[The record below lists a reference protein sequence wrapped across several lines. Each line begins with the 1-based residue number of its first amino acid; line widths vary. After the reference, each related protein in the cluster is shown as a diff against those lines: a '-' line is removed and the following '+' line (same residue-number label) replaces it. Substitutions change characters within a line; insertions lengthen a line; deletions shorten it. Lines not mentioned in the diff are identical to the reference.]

1 MLWCM
6 SDKDFLS
13 QLKTLKEIHPQSD
26 WLKSNREIL
35 LSQIS
40 NSGADNISSWQKILI
55 DIKSFSL
62 VVSKPVMAMAS
73 FLVLFVATSAFAHL
87 AFNQTKP
94 SDSLYIARIIS
105 EKAKLSTV
113 FNAQER
119 EKLEAKFAANHV
131 ETITNVLAESN
142 VTDDNEDQFAYLND
156 SFNKEINIVREKI
169 VGIAKRNEQ
178 NVTSPVTQTL
188 VSEEL
193 EEDALVSVADNNKE
207 EQGTQLTIKTETETE
222 AQAEVVAPVETV
234 IDNNNTEPIESD
246 DTSKEEA
253 EAALANALDEVKD
266 PEALIAEVQ
275 ALFEARNYQGALEKI
290 REVKAM
296 IE

>member
-1 MLWCM
+1 M

-169 VGIAKRNEQ
+169 VGMTKRNEQ
-178 NVTSPVTQTL
+178 NVASVVSQPL
-188 VSEEL
+188 ISEEL

-234 IDNNNTEPIESD
+234 IDNNTTEPIESD

-275 ALFEARNYQGALEKI
+275 ALFAARNYQGALEKI

-296 IE
+296 IK

>member
-169 VGIAKRNEQ
+169 VGMTKRNEQ
-178 NVTSPVTQTL
+178 NVASVVSQPL
-188 VSEEL
+188 ISEEL

-234 IDNNNTEPIESD
+234 IDNNTTEPIESD

-275 ALFEARNYQGALEKI
+275 ALFAARNYQGALEKI

-296 IE
+296 IK

>member
-1 MLWCM
+1 M

-169 VGIAKRNEQ
+169 VGITKRNEQ
-178 NVTSPVTQTL
+178 NTTSVVSQT
-188 VSEEL
+188 VIDVEL
-193 EEDALVSVADNNKE
+193 EEDTLVSVAENNKE
-207 EQGTQLTIKTETETE
+207 EQGTQLEIKTVDVSEAE
-222 AQAEVVAPVETV
+222 AQPEVLTPVETTT
-234 IDNNNTEPIESD
+234 DNNVLNLTESD
-246 DTSKEEA
+246 DSSKQEA
-253 EAALANALDEVKD
+253 EAALASALDEVKD

-275 ALFEARNYQGALEKI
+275 ALFAARNYQGALEKI

>member
-1 MLWCM
+1 M

-193 EEDALVSVADNNKE
+193 EEDALVSVADNSKE
-207 EQGTQLTIKTETETE
+207 EQGTQLEIKTVVNVNTEETKE
-222 AQAEVVAPVETV
+222 APVETAT
-234 IDNNNTEPIESD
+234 DDKTAELATED
-246 DTSKEEA
+246 DTSKQEA

>member
-178 NVTSPVTQTL
+178 HVTSPVTQTI

-207 EQGTQLTIKTETETE
+207 EQGTQLTIKTEIETE

-234 IDNNNTEPIESD
+234 IDNNTTEPIESD

>member
-1 MLWCM
+1 M
-6 SDKDFLS
+6 SDKDFLK
-13 QLKTLKEIHPQSD
+13 QLKTLKDINPQSD

-40 NSGADNISSWQKILI
+40 NSGAEHLSSWQKIVI
-55 DIKSFSL
+55 DIRSFSL
-62 VVSKPVMAMAS
+62 VVSKPVMVMAS

-169 VGIAKRNEQ
+169 VGMAKRNEQ
-178 NVTSPVTQTL
+178 NTASVVTEPV
-188 VSEEL
+188 VSKVG
-193 EEDALVSVADNNKE
+193 EEDALVSVADNSKE
-207 EQGTQLTIKTETETE
+207 EQGTQLEIKTVVNVNTEETK
-222 AQAEVVAPVETV
+222 AEAPVETAT
-234 IDNNNTEPIESD
+234 DDKTAELATED
-246 DTSKEEA
+246 DTSKQEA
-253 EAALANALDEVKD
+253 EAALASALDEVKD

-275 ALFEARNYQGALEKI
+275 ALFAARDYQGALEKI
-290 REVKAM
+290 KEVKAM